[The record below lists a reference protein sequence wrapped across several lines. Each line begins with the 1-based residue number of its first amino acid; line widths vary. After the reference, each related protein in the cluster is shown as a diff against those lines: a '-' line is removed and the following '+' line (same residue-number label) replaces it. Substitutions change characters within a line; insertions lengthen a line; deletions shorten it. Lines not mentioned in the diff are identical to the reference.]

1 MHIPKEIESFLDF
14 LKTIRRASPHTVK
27 SYRFDLRHLSEFSG
41 KYGIEDFSFRD
52 ARLWVSY
59 LYNLKLQ
66 PRSIARCLSSARSFF
81 QFLVTR
87 RLAKDNP
94 FKLLQS
100 PKLPGRLP
108 SFLDEKEFNKL
119 ASQQT
124 GDEFHL
130 FRNTTILELFY
141 GCGLRCSELAGLD
154 LNDVGIGDRFI
165 RVLGKG
171 SKFRNVPLPR
181 YTSQIM
187 NRYLEKRHSQLL
199 DARKESDAVF
209 INRRGGRISDSYIR
223 KFVRR
228 YAMLAGI
235 QKKVSPH
242 TIRHT
247 FATHMLGAGAD
258 IRTVQELLGHSNPE
272 TTAIYTHVTVGKL
285 KEVYKKFHPRA

>member
-1 MHIPKEIESFLDF
+1 MNIPKEIEKFLDF
-14 LKTIRRASPHTVK
+14 LKTVRRASPHTVK
-27 SYRFDLRHLSEFSG
+27 SYGFDLRHLSEFSG
-41 KYGIEDFSFRD
+41 KYGITEFSFRD

-59 LYNLKLQ
+59 LYNLKLKA
-66 PRSIARCLSSARSFF
+66 RSISRCLSSARSFF
-81 QFLVTR
+81 QYLVTHG
-87 RLAKDNP
+87 LAKDNP
-94 FKLLQS
+94 FKLLRS
-100 PKLPGRLP
+100 PKIPVRLP
-108 SFLDEKEFNKL
+108 SFLDEKEFNRI
-119 ASQQT
+119 AAQQT
-124 GDEFHL
+124 GDAFHL

-141 GCGLRCSELAGLD
+141 GCGLRCSELAGLNLND
-154 LNDVGIGDRFI
+154 LNMGERFI

-181 YTSQIM
+181 YTAQIM
-187 NRYLEKRHSQLL
+187 EAYLKRRHGQLL
-199 DARKESDAVF
+199 DARKETDAVF
-209 INRRGGRISDSYIR
+209 INRRGGRITDSYIR

-228 YAMLAGI
+228 YAMIAGI

-285 KEVYKKFHPRA
+285 KEVYRKFHPRA